1 MPVLV
6 QGWRDNSK
14 KFEGMSSRCITP
26 WNDFSNQTTLV
37 IEITCLCQCVHL
49 EINNPPDLQI
59 GSIYSIKLSRKKMT
73 GSMNAI

>member
-1 MPVLV
+1 MLVLV
-6 QGWRDNSK
+6 QGWSDDSK
-14 KFEGMSSRCITP
+14 KFEESCITP
-26 WNDFSNQTTLV
+26 WSDFSNQTTLV

-59 GSIYSIKLSRKKMT
+59 GSIYSLKLSRKKMA